1 MHTTTPFPNHE
12 LSASGARR
20 GEAGF
25 TLVEAL
31 CAIVILVFG
40 LMAITNLMLVAAS
53 SNTVANQS
61 TAATTAAAQ
70 RMEILKR
77 TPFAT
82 LATGGD
88 VEGTD
93 PAFCE
98 FATSPITGLTA
109 LQGVGQ
115 IRTCW
120 QITNVDAQT
129 FFFRVRSEGTGALT
143 RARSRAEFTAVR
155 ACTDQTGGL
164 CPPGP
169 PGLP

>member
-1 MHTTTPFPNHE
+1 MTTLPDPTHAAPLRP
-12 LSASGARR
+12 SRR
-20 GEAGF
+20 AEAGF

-40 LMAITNLMLVAAS
+40 LMAITNLLLVAAS
-53 SNTVANQS
+53 SNTIANQS
-61 TAATTAAAQ
+61 TAATTAATQ
-70 RMEILKR
+70 RIEVLKR

-82 LATGGD
+82 LATGGAVD
-88 VEGTD
+88 GSD

-98 FATSPITGLTA
+98 FATSGITGLGA

-120 QITNVDAQT
+120 QLTQIDAQT
-129 FFFRVRSEGTGALT
+129 FFIRVRSEGTGALT
-143 RARSRAEFTAVR
+143 RARSRAEFTVVR

-164 CPPGP
+164 CPAGP

>member
-1 MHTTTPFPNHE
+1 METTASPNHGP
-12 LSASGARR
+12 SASPARR

-82 LATGGD
+82 LAAGGD
-88 VEGTD
+88 VAGSD

-120 QITNVDAQT
+120 QISLVDPQT
-129 FFFRVRSEGTGALT
+129 FFIRVRSEGTGALT

-164 CPPGP
+164 CPVGP